1 MIMTVFLSYAILFSF
16 ATEISVL
23 FLRFFALDF
32 IYNTPEEMFIGG
44 FTINMIVSVVLL
56 VIALAIAWFIC
67 RPFDQTLKRIKTE
80 DYSPTEDEIKKCL
93 DTYRKLNI
101 LTISAN
107 FIGFFVGQVYIVWDG
122 IRSGRAEYILVRA
135 ILIVVQAVAFGGISC
150 MSTVNGLDSILAKP
164 RSLLKIQSVA
174 NLKKYRSMTL
184 TSILTMTFFVTLI
197 FVSVNMLCTL
207 YGSFAFPNQEVW
219 MKKAVLC
226 FVLSIILAG
235 YPFLVIIYGL
245 TGRMKHASKVM
256 EDIAQEGD
264 LQHRID
270 ITILDD
276 FGVLTT
282 SINEMIEKLSVM
294 IKQLIESTENVSY
307 TSKIINAS
315 VFNQTTAID
324 DFNSMLDKINSNSS
338 EQNNLVLEADKSISS
353 LAKSI
358 KVIREHLSEQANSV
372 ATISTSVTQM
382 SANIGS
388 VAETAEKARGSAE
401 VLTHTSEEGKQSI
414 ENAIKTMQEI
424 QKSSAEVQEFVNI
437 IKNLASQTNLLS
449 MNAAIEAAHAGEFG
463 QGFAVVAEEV
473 RNLAES
479 SAKSARNIQQHIQ
492 DMIVTIDNGVDTINS
507 AGESFMN
514 ISQKV
519 EETARFV
526 EEISAAMEEQKVGA
540 AETQQATI
548 TVVDAVHAVN
558 DLAQT
563 QTEDAQNV
571 REFMRTVVQ
580 ASESTLKA
588 VQDGVIATMHLKESV
603 QEVKESAGNNTQSV
617 ELIEQQVGLFKL

>member
-1 MIMTVFLSYAILFSF
+1 MTVFLSYTILLSVV
-16 ATEISVL
+16 TLTSVL

-32 IYNTPEEMFIGG
+32 IYNSPEEMFIGG
-44 FTINMIVSVVLL
+44 FAINMIVSVFLL
-56 VIALAIAWFIC
+56 VIALTIAWFFC
-67 RPFDQTLKRIKTE
+67 RPFDKTIKKIKE
-80 DYSPTEDEIKKCL
+80 ENYAPTEDETKKCL

-101 LTISAN
+101 LTITAN

-122 IRSGRAEYILVRA
+122 IRTGRAEYILVRA

-150 MSTVNGLDSILAKP
+150 MSTVNGLDAILAKP
-164 RSLLKIQSVA
+164 RQLLKIKSVA

-207 YGSFAFPNQEVW
+207 YGSFSFPDEDVW

-235 YPFLVIIYGL
+235 YPFLVIIFGL
-245 TGRMKHASKVM
+245 TKRMKHASKVM

-282 SINEMIEKLSVM
+282 SINEMIEKLSAM
-294 IKQLIESTENVSY
+294 IKGLIDSTDTVSY
-307 TSKIINAS
+307 SAKIISAS
-315 VFNQTTAID
+315 VFNASTAID
-324 DFNSMLDKINSNSS
+324 DFSTSLDKINSNSS
-338 EQNNLVLEADKSISS
+338 EQNNLVLEADKNISR
-353 LAKSI
+353 LAKSVKTI
-358 KVIREHLSEQANSV
+358 KEHLAEQADSV
-372 ATISTSVTQM
+372 ATISSSVTQM
-382 SANIGS
+382 TANIGS
-388 VAETAEKARGSAE
+388 VAETAEKARESAE
-401 VLTHTSEEGKQSI
+401 VLTMKSQEGRASI
-414 ENAIKTMQEI
+414 ENAIATMQAI

-449 MNAAIEAAHAGEFG
+449 MNAAIEAAHAGQFG
-463 QGFAVVAEEV
+463 AGFAVVAEEV

-479 SAKSARNIQQHIQ
+479 SAKSARNIQQHIEE
-492 DMIVTIDNGVDTINS
+492 MIVTIDNGVETINS
-507 AGESFMN
+507 AGQSFN
-514 ISQKV
+514 EITQKV
-519 EETARFV
+519 EETANFV
-526 EEISAAMEEQKVGA
+526 GEISAAMEEQKVGA
-540 AETQQATI
+540 AETQQATV

-558 DLAQT
+558 DLAAT
-563 QTEDAQNV
+563 QTEDATKV
-571 REFMRTVVQ
+571 REFMRTVVG

-588 VQDGVIATMHLKESV
+588 VQDGTIATMHLKESV
-603 QEVKESAGNNTQSV
+603 HEVHDSASSNLQSV
-617 ELIEQQVGLFKL
+617 EVIEQQVGLFKL

>member
-1 MIMTVFLSYAILFSF
+1 MTVFLSYTILLSVV
-16 ATEISVL
+16 TLTSVL

-32 IYNTPEEMFIGG
+32 IYNSPEEMFIGG
-44 FTINMIVSVVLL
+44 FAINMIVSVFLL
-56 VIALAIAWFIC
+56 VIALTIAWFFC
-67 RPFDQTLKRIKTE
+67 RPFDKTIKKIKE
-80 DYSPTEDEIKKCL
+80 ENYAPTEDETKKCL

-101 LTISAN
+101 LTITAN

-122 IRSGRAEYILVRA
+122 IRTGRAEYILVRA

-150 MSTVNGLDSILAKP
+150 MSTVNGLDAILAKP
-164 RSLLKIQSVA
+164 RQLLKIKSVA

-207 YGSFAFPNQEVW
+207 YGSFSFPDQDVW

-235 YPFLVIIYGL
+235 YPFLVIIFGL
-245 TGRMKHASKVM
+245 TKRMKHASKVM

-282 SINEMIEKLSVM
+282 SINEMIEKLSAM
-294 IKQLIESTENVSY
+294 IKGLIDSTDTVSY
-307 TSKIINAS
+307 SAKIISAS
-315 VFNQTTAID
+315 VFNASTAID
-324 DFNSMLDKINSNSS
+324 DFSTSLDKINSNSS
-338 EQNNLVLEADKSISS
+338 EQNNLVLEADKNISR
-353 LAKSI
+353 LAKSVKTI
-358 KVIREHLSEQANSV
+358 KEHLAEQADSV
-372 ATISTSVTQM
+372 ATISSSVTQM
-382 SANIGS
+382 TANIGS
-388 VAETAEKARGSAE
+388 VAETAEKARESAE
-401 VLTHTSEEGKQSI
+401 VLTMKSQEGRASI
-414 ENAIKTMQEI
+414 ENAIATMQAI

-449 MNAAIEAAHAGEFG
+449 MNAAIEAAHAGQFG
-463 QGFAVVAEEV
+463 AGFAVVAEEV

-479 SAKSARNIQQHIQ
+479 SAKSARNIQQHIEE
-492 DMIVTIDNGVDTINS
+492 MIVTIDNGVETINS
-507 AGESFMN
+507 AGQSFN
-514 ISQKV
+514 EITQKV
-519 EETARFV
+519 EETANFV
-526 EEISAAMEEQKVGA
+526 GEISAAMEEQKVGA
-540 AETQQATI
+540 AETQQATV

-558 DLAQT
+558 DLAAT
-563 QTEDAQNV
+563 QTEDATKV
-571 REFMRTVVQ
+571 REFMRTVVG

-588 VQDGVIATMHLKESV
+588 VQDGTIATMHLKESV
-603 QEVKESAGNNTQSV
+603 HEVHDSASSNLQSV
-617 ELIEQQVGLFKL
+617 EVIEQQVGLFKL

>member
-1 MIMTVFLSYAILFSF
+1 MTVFLSYAILLSLV
-16 ATEISVL
+16 TLTSVL
-23 FLRFFALDF
+23 FLRYFALAF

-44 FTINMIVSVVLL
+44 FAINMIVSVFLL
-56 VIALAIAWFIC
+56 VVVLIIAWFYC
-67 RPFDQTLKRIKTE
+67 RPFDKTLKKIKNENYT
-80 DYSPTEDEIKKCL
+80 PDENETKKCL

-107 FIGFFVGQVYIVWDG
+107 FIGFFVGQVYMVWDG
-122 IRSGRAEYILVRA
+122 IHAGRAEYILVRA
-135 ILIVVQAVAFGGISC
+135 VLIVAQAVAFGGISC
-150 MSTVNGLDSILAKP
+150 MSTVNGLDALLAKP
-164 RSLLKIQSVA
+164 RQYLKIQSVE

-184 TSILTMTFFVTLI
+184 TSILTMTFFVTLA
-197 FVSVNMLCTL
+197 FMAVNMICTL
-207 YGSFAFPNQEVW
+207 YGSFAVPDEGVW
-219 MKKAVLC
+219 MKKGVLC
-226 FVLSIILAG
+226 FVLSLLLAG
-235 YPFLVIIYGL
+235 YPFLVIIFGL
-245 TGRMKHASKVM
+245 TKRMKHASAVM

-282 SINEMIEKLSVM
+282 SINEMIDKLSTM
-294 IKQLIESTENVSY
+294 IKGLIDSTETVSY

-315 VFNQTTAID
+315 VFNSANAID
-324 DFNSMLDKINSNSS
+324 DFNTMLDKINSNSS
-338 EQNNLVLEADKSISS
+338 EQNNLVLEADKNISR
-353 LAKSI
+353 LAKSVR
-358 KVIREHLSEQANSV
+358 VIREHLAEQSNSV
-372 ATISTSVTQM
+372 ATISSSVTQM
-382 SANIGS
+382 TANIGS

-401 VLTHTSEEGKQSI
+401 LLTQKSQQGRDSI
-414 ENAIKTMQEI
+414 ENAIKTMEEI
-424 QKSSAEVQEFVNI
+424 QKSSAEVQEFVDI

-479 SAKSARNIQQHIQ
+479 SAKSARSIQQHIQ
-492 DMIVTIDNGVDTINS
+492 DMIVTIDNGVETINS
-507 AGESFMN
+507 AGDSFME
-514 ISQKV
+514 ISRGV
-519 EETARFV
+519 EETATFV
-526 EEISAAMEEQKVGA
+526 SEISAAMEEQKIGA

-558 DLAQT
+558 ELAET
-563 QTEDAQNV
+563 QTEDATQV

-588 VQDGVIATMHLKESV
+588 VQDGVIATMHLRESV
-603 QEVKESAGNNTQSV
+603 QEVKDSATHNTSSV
-617 ELIEQQVGLFKL
+617 DIIEQQVGLFKV

>member
-1 MIMTVFLSYAILFSF
+1 
-16 ATEISVL
+16 
-23 FLRFFALDF
+23 
-32 IYNTPEEMFIGG
+32 MFIGG
-44 FTINMIVSVVLL
+44 FAINMIVSVFLL
-56 VIALAIAWFIC
+56 VIALTIAWFFC
-67 RPFDQTLKRIKTE
+67 RPFDQTLKRIKNENYT
-80 DYSPTEDEIKKCL
+80 PTEDETKKCL

-122 IRSGRAEYILVRA
+122 IRTGRADYILIRA

-164 RSLLKIQSVA
+164 RQLLKIQSVA

-207 YGSFAFPNQEVW
+207 YGSISFPDEDIW

-235 YPFLVIIYGL
+235 YPFLVIIFGL

-256 EDIAQEGD
+256 EEIAKEGD
-264 LQHRID
+264 LKHRID

-282 SINEMIEKLSVM
+282 SINQMIDKLSAM
-294 IKQLIESTENVSY
+294 IKGLIDSTESVSY

-315 VFNQTTAID
+315 VYNSANAIN
-324 DFNSMLDKINSNSS
+324 DFNDMLDKINSNSS
-338 EQNNLVLEADKSISS
+338 EQNNLVLEADKNISR
-353 LAKSI
+353 LAKSV
-358 KVIREHLSEQANSV
+358 KTIREHLAEQSNSV
-372 ATISTSVTQM
+372 ATISSSVTQM
-382 SANIGS
+382 TANIGS

-401 VLTHTSEEGKQSI
+401 VLTMKSQEGRASI
-414 ENAIKTMQEI
+414 ENAIATMQAI
-424 QKSSAEVQEFVNI
+424 QKSSAEVQNFVNI

-463 QGFAVVAEEV
+463 AGFAVVAEEV

-479 SAKSARNIQQHIQ
+479 SAKSARNIQQHIEE
-492 DMIVTIDNGVDTINS
+492 MIVTIDNGVDTINS
-507 AGESFMN
+507 AGQAFNE
-514 ISQKV
+514 ITQKV
-519 EETARFV
+519 EETATFV
-526 EEISAAMEEQKVGA
+526 SEISAAMEEQKIGA

-558 DLAQT
+558 ELAQT
-563 QTEDAQNV
+563 QTDDAVQV
-571 REFMRTVVQ
+571 REFMRTVVK

-588 VQDGVIATMHLKESV
+588 VQDGVIATMHLRESV
-603 QEVKESAGNNTQSV
+603 QEVRDSATHNTSSV
-617 ELIEQQVGLFKL
+617 EVIENQVGLFKV

>member
-1 MIMTVFLSYAILFSF
+1 MTVFLSYAILLSIV
-16 ATEISVL
+16 TEVSVL

-44 FTINMIVSVVLL
+44 FAINMIVSVFLL
-56 VIALAIAWFIC
+56 VIALIIAWFFC
-67 RPFDQTLKRIKTE
+67 RPFDQTLKKIKTE
-80 DYSPTEDEIKKCL
+80 NYSPTEDEIKKCL

-107 FIGFFVGQVYIVWDG
+107 FIGFFVGQVYIGWDG
-122 IRSGRAEYILVRA
+122 IRTGRADYILVRA

-207 YGSFAFPNQEVW
+207 YGSFSFPNQDVW
-219 MKKAVLC
+219 MKKAVIC
-226 FVLSIILAG
+226 FILSIVLAG
-235 YPFLVIIYGL
+235 YPFLVIIFGL
-245 TGRMKHASKVM
+245 TKRMRHASDVM
-256 EDIAQEGD
+256 EEIAKEGD
-264 LQHRID
+264 LKHRID

-282 SINEMIEKLSVM
+282 SINQMIDKLSTM
-294 IKQLIESTENVSY
+294 IKGLIDSTESVSY

-315 VFNQTTAID
+315 VFNSSNAID
-324 DFNSMLDKINSNSS
+324 DFSTMLEKINSNSS

-353 LAKSI
+353 LAKS
-358 KVIREHLSEQANSV
+358 VRNIREHLAEQSNSV
-372 ATISTSVTQM
+372 ATISSSVTQM
-382 SANIGS
+382 TANIGS
-388 VAETAEKARGSAE
+388 VAETAEKARASAE
-401 VLTHTSEEGKQSI
+401 VLTQRSQQGRDSI
-414 ENAIKTMQEI
+414 EKAIATMLDI
-424 QKSSAEVQEFVNI
+424 QKSSAEVQNFVNI

-479 SAKSARNIQQHIQ
+479 SAKSARNIQQHIE
-492 DMIVTIDNGVDTINS
+492 DMIVTIDNGVETINF
-507 AGESFMN
+507 AGNSFME

-519 EETARFV
+519 EETANFV
-526 EEISAAMEEQKVGA
+526 EEISAAMEEQKIGA

-563 QTEDAQNV
+563 QTEDATNV
-571 REFMRTVVQ
+571 REFMRTVVT

-603 QEVKESAGNNTQSV
+603 QEVKDSATHNTNSV
-617 ELIEQQVGLFKL
+617 DIIEQQVGLFKV

>member
-1 MIMTVFLSYAILFSF
+1 MTVFLSYAILLSIV
-16 ATEISVL
+16 TEVSVL

-44 FTINMIVSVVLL
+44 FAINMIVSVFLL
-56 VIALAIAWFIC
+56 VIALIIAWFFC
-67 RPFDQTLKRIKTE
+67 RPFDQTLKKIKTE
-80 DYSPTEDEIKKCL
+80 NYSPTEDEIKKCL

-122 IRSGRAEYILVRA
+122 IRTGRADYILVRA

-207 YGSFAFPNQEVW
+207 YGSFSFPNQDVW

-226 FVLSIILAG
+226 FILSIVLAG
-235 YPFLVIIYGL
+235 YPFLVIIFGL
-245 TGRMKHASKVM
+245 TKRMRHASDVM
-256 EDIAQEGD
+256 EEIAKEGD
-264 LQHRID
+264 LKDRID

-282 SINEMIEKLSVM
+282 SINQMIDKLSTM
-294 IKQLIESTENVSY
+294 IKGLIDSTESVSY

-315 VFNQTTAID
+315 VFNSSNAID
-324 DFNSMLDKINSNSS
+324 DFSTMLEKINSNSS

-353 LAKSI
+353 LAKS
-358 KVIREHLSEQANSV
+358 VRNIREHLAEQSNSV
-372 ATISTSVTQM
+372 ATISSSVTQM
-382 SANIGS
+382 TANIGS
-388 VAETAEKARGSAE
+388 VAETAEKARASAE
-401 VLTHTSEEGKQSI
+401 VLTQRSQQGRDSI
-414 ENAIKTMQEI
+414 EKAIATMLDI
-424 QKSSAEVQEFVNI
+424 QKSSTEVQNFVNI

-479 SAKSARNIQQHIQ
+479 SAKSARNIQQHIE
-492 DMIVTIDNGVDTINS
+492 DMIVTIDNGVETINF
-507 AGESFMN
+507 AGNSFME

-519 EETARFV
+519 EETANFV
-526 EEISAAMEEQKVGA
+526 EEISAAMEEQKIGA

-563 QTEDAQNV
+563 QTEDATNV
-571 REFMRTVVQ
+571 REFMRTVVT

-603 QEVKESAGNNTQSV
+603 QEVKDSATHNTNSV
-617 ELIEQQVGLFKL
+617 DIIEQQVGLFKV